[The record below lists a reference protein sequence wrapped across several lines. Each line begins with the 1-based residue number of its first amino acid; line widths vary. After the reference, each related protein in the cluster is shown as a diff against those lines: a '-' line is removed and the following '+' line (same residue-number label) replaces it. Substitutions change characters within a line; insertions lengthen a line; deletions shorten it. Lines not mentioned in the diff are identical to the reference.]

1 MSILKVPQNVSIVWT
16 SFIRTH
22 MPSVDNFELAS
33 LDQLLDI
40 RLLLISELI
49 VISPEKGH
57 IAYCISVLFV

>member
-1 MSILKVPQNVSIVWT
+1 MSILEVSQNVSIVRT
-16 SFIRTH
+16 SFIWAH

-33 LDQLLDI
+33 LDKLLDI
-40 RLLLISELI
+40 GLLLISQLI